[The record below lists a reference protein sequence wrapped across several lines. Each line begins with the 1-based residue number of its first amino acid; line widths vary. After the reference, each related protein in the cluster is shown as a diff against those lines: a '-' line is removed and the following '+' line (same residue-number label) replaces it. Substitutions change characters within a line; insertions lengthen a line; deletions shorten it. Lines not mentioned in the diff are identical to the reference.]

1 MTIDSILT
9 WIRVNIVSW
18 LIPPKPVKVI
28 DIIQVLLIAF
38 LIYRLIMWMKTT
50 RSYTLLKG
58 ILFVIAFIVVAN
70 IFNMDVIV
78 WLLNNLGVVAVTA
91 IIIIF
96 QPELRRV
103 LEQVGH
109 TDFFRRL
116 FSIGS
121 KDTEGDKRFSDHTLN
136 QLVHACFD
144 MGEVKTGALIVI
156 QCNESLREYENTG
169 IRVDAEVS
177 SELLIN
183 IFEHN
188 TPLHDGAVIIRDDRV
203 AAATCYLPLSGNMG
217 LSKTLGTRHRAGMGI
232 SEVTDSFTIIVSEE
246 TGKVSYAQ
254 GGSLTT
260 GVSMTELRE
269 QMTRI
274 QKYRRSGR

>member
-121 KDTEGDKRFSDHTLN
+121 KDAEGDKRFSDHTLN